1 MTSMSGVKNAG
12 PSIPGYSWVR
22 LLGSGGFADVHL
34 YRQEIPARDV
44 AIKILREEALG
55 QHSVLLT
62 REAHAMAALSGHPAL
77 VPLHEYTT
85 TASGVPYLVMD
96 YCPVTNL
103 GRQAALEPLGVA
115 RVLDIMIRIS
125 GGVEMLH
132 RAGFIHRDI
141 KPANVMID
149 AYGLPRLGDFGVAAR
164 VGEVATE
171 ESDGFSLL
179 WAAPEQ
185 HMAGCVAHPAVD
197 VWALASTTWSLL
209 AGRSPFEDPFG
220 DNSMLALSSRVHA
233 GQIPRLGR
241 ADAPPELEA
250 VLRGSLRVRPQE
262 RPPSALDFGRGLQR
276 IQQRMGLPVTAM
288 DIHDAPMAQQEFA
301 SVSSG
306 LPQSVDAD
314 RTRVRAHRI
323 EEHSEQLPAVTPK
336 GRDNSEDSH
345 GARVHPVALLA
356 IAVCA
361 VLATAGLIVG
371 MLTQSGSLQLS
382 AAEGKDPFVPS
393 APDEIGPVGNPP
405 RAPHSLSAKIF
416 EDRILWTWQHDGEQD
431 EATAAPSEAQSGV
444 VLPQSGAT
452 ENSAIQRSEGVS
464 ASRGSEQGQAGV
476 DTGSGEGVRF
486 LYEVTR
492 PGRDPLVGTTALNA
506 FDSPAVPGKN
516 CLELV
521 AKGQDGRQSDAV
533 TTCIDVP
540 AAP

>member
-1 MTSMSGVKNAG
+1 MTSINGIKNMG

-34 YRQEIPARDV
+34 YHQEIPARDV

-103 GRQAALEPLGVA
+103 GRQAAREPLGVA

-132 RAGFIHRDI
+132 RAGFVHRDI

-164 VGEVATE
+164 VGEAATE
-171 ESDGFSLL
+171 ETDGFSLL

-185 HMAGCVAHPAVD
+185 HMAGCVAHPALD
-197 VWALASTTWSLL
+197 VWALATTTWSLL

-250 VLRGSLRVRPQE
+250 VLRGALCLRPQE

-288 DIHDAPMAQQEFA
+288 DIHDAPIAQE
-301 SVSSG
+301 
-306 LPQSVDAD
+306 QSAYVPSEMEQFVDAD

-323 EEHSEQLPAVTPK
+323 EDKAPFSPAEGLGAHEAPEEP
-336 GRDNSEDSH
+336 R
-345 GARVHPVALLA
+345 GARVHPLAMLA
-356 IAVCA
+356 IAVCV
-361 VLATAGLIVG
+361 VLGTAGLVVG
-371 MLTQSGSLQLS
+371 MLTQSGSVQFS
-382 AAEGKDPFVPS
+382 AGEPQDPF
-393 APDEIGPVGNPP
+393 APTSPDVIGPVGNPP
-405 RAPHSLSAKIF
+405 SAPRNLSAKIR
-416 EDRILWTWQHDGEQD
+416 EDRILWTWRHDGE
-431 EATAAPSEAQSGV
+431 EEEAQSSSG
-444 VLPQSGAT
+444 QSQGSAADNNAAQGAD
-452 ENSAIQRSEGVS
+452 G
-464 ASRGSEQGQAGV
+464 ASSSRPAMSQQANTQ
-476 DTGSGEGVRF
+476 TGTSEGVRF

-506 FDSPAVPGKN
+506 FDSPAVVGKN
-516 CLELV
+516 CLELI
-521 AKGQDGRQSDAV
+521 AKGEDGRQSDSV
-533 TTCIDVP
+533 STCIDVP